1 MIVSLSIKLCFVQ
14 YRGNTIKCM
23 FFVFNSAF
31 AACQRNAKIHAFFV
45 HFRDLDA
52 FSKLLLG
59 PQMAD
64 LVARVTRTR
73 DRLSLAPSTVIYQL
87 RQGRISDT
95 RLQEVLQIAKRAFSI
110 SDSSEAMFKNL
121 TDKIIAE
128 FPLLGQQQEHLL
140 THEMANKH
148 PILEQLLER
157 DGWHCLVEE
166 FE

>member
-14 YRGNTIKCM
+14 YRGNTIKCI

-110 SDSSEAMFKNL
+110 SDSSGTMFKNL
-121 TDKIIAE
+121 TDKITAE

-157 DGWHCLVEE
+157 DGWHCLPW
-166 FE
+166 FK

>member
-1 MIVSLSIKLCFVQ
+1 MIVSLPIKLCFVQ
-14 YRGNTIKCM
+14 HRGNTRKCI
-23 FFVFNSAF
+23 FFVFNSAS

-45 HFRDLDA
+45 YFRDLDA

-64 LVARVTRTR
+64 LVARASRTR
-73 DRLSLAPSTVIYQL
+73 DRLIPRPSEIIYQL

-110 SDSSEAMFKNL
+110 SDSSGAMFKNL
-121 TDKIIAE
+121 TDKITAE

-140 THEMANKH
+140 TDEMANKH
-148 PILEQLLER
+148 PVLEQLLER
-157 DGWHCLVEE
+157 DGWHCLPW
-166 FE
+166 FI

>member
-14 YRGNTIKCM
+14 YRGNTIKCI

-110 SDSSEAMFKNL
+110 SDSSGAMFKNL
-121 TDKIIAE
+121 TD
-128 FPLLGQQQEHLL
+128 
-140 THEMANKH
+140 EMANKH
-148 PILEQLLER
+148 PILEEMLER
-157 DGWHCLVEE
+157 VLKDDWTGLDEVWTIVKHRRKKK
-166 FE
+166 FWQWN

>member
-14 YRGNTIKCM
+14 YRGNTIKCI

-110 SDSSEAMFKNL
+110 SDSSGAMFKNL
-121 TDKIIAE
+121 TDKITAE

-148 PILEQLLER
+148 SILEQLLER
-157 DGWHCLVEE
+157 DGWHCLPW
-166 FE
+166 FK

>member
-110 SDSSEAMFKNL
+110 SDSSGAMFKNL
-121 TDKIIAE
+121 TDKITAE

>member
-1 MIVSLSIKLCFVQ
+1 MIVSLSIKLCLVQ

-110 SDSSEAMFKNL
+110 SDSSGAMFKNL
-121 TDKIIAE
+121 TDKITAE

>member
-14 YRGNTIKCM
+14 YRGNTIKCI

-110 SDSSEAMFKNL
+110 SDSSGAMFKNL
-121 TDKIIAE
+121 TDKITAE